1 MTSKIKVNILADGG
15 DNSIITSD
23 GAGSFTASS
32 SLASSVQSVGGIQ
45 MTPAFRAR
53 NNADQSISANTWTKL
68 SYNTEN
74 LDTDGCYDTSNSR
87 FTPTVAGY
95 YFIFVTTSLN
105 GGTDFDDA
113 NIAFYFNGGRDQIAT
128 FRNSY
133 YNSKMLSGVF
143 NFNGSTDY
151 IESYMFLPQSFNTYN
166 TNKPTFGGYRIIGT

>member
-1 MTSKIKVNILADGG
+1 MSILKVNTIQDKGG
-15 DNSIITSD
+15 NAIISSD
-23 GAGSFTASS
+23 GSGTLTLGNDA
-32 SLASSVQSVGGIQ
+32 LKN
-45 MTPAFRAR
+45 TPAFRAR
-53 NNADQSISANTWTKL
+53 NSGDQSISATTWTKL

-95 YFIFVTTSLN
+95 YFIFVTTTLN
-105 GGTDFDDA
+105 GATDFDDA
-113 NIAFYFNGGRDQIAT
+113 NLSFYFNGSRDQIAT

-151 IESYMFLPQSFNTYN
+151 IESYIYLPQSFNTYN
-166 TNKPTFGGYRIIGT
+166 TNKPTFGGYKLIGA